1 MAERIHAT
9 TTETNVSSSS
19 DDELERGSRYDTV
32 KFEYKNNNINENDW
46 SSSDDDDD
54 DEGDDDEITHHHK
67 EPPYLQNLDWI
78 TGPYSLLH
86 VHGEPMNQYD
96 RRKACFYREKL
107 LSIRHQLS
115 NDHLILRPRYKETGY
130 HLESIHT
137 FDDKVYKFMTQT
149 GIYIDD
155 VFFTCNQS
163 EDKVK
168 EILDAANNFH
178 PNIEL
183 EYKIGKCAPF
193 LDVYVE
199 NNNGNFV
206 SSVYHK
212 PSTESTVLS
221 FLYDHPRHVFRNV
234 IQTSLN
240 RAIRYSSTF
249 DIFNHE
255 RRAIRLML
263 LYNR

>member
-46 SSSDDDDD
+46 SSSDDDD

-149 GIYIDD
+149 GMYSLVYKNSCSYPDGSQNCLAKI
-155 VFFTCNQS
+155 VEQVET
-163 EDKVK
+163 
-168 EILDAANNFH
+168 ILDNLHGSNSITEAQ
-178 PNIEL
+178 
-183 EYKIGKCAPF
+183 YMKMKI
-193 LDVYVE
+193 D
-199 NNNGNFV
+199 
-206 SSVYHK
+206 
-212 PSTESTVLS
+212 
-221 FLYDHPRHVFRNV
+221 
-234 IQTSLN
+234 
-240 RAIRYSSTF
+240 
-249 DIFNHE
+249 
-255 RRAIRLML
+255 
-263 LYNR
+263 